1 MKLFIA
7 EKPEL
12 GRAIA
17 EGLDGNYK
25 SGEGYIQKGDNIV
38 TWAFGHI
45 LELAKPEEYDEK
57 YKLWKL
63 EDLPLP
69 IKEFKY
75 LPKKESKKQLKI
87 ICDLIHSD
95 KITSI
100 VNCGDADDEGQILV
114 DEIIQ
119 YSKTS
124 KPVFRV
130 LINDLTPKAVKEEI
144 AKIKPNA
151 DFKGMSER
159 GFARS
164 QADWI
169 VGINLTRAYTIMAR
183 KNGYEGILSVGRVQ
197 TPILALIVNR
207 DKEFENFK
215 SINYYSLLGDFNI
228 NNNTIKARLKTEDK
242 ILDENLAKEIK
253 ESCEN
258 QNAKINLKIE
268 NKKEYPPLPYNLL
281 VLQAECAKLFGF
293 SPDKTLEITQILR
306 EKHKAITYNR
316 SDCQYLPE
324 TMFEQA
330 PNILNIIKEN
340 LNSNDEIQ
348 ALIDSSD
355 LTIKSKAFN
364 DANISAHYGIIP
376 TQNKISSQLT
386 QDELVVYNLIAKRFI
401 IQFFH
406 PREYQTT
413 TINLEVNQRIFTAT
427 QNKTTKSG
435 FRSLWQ
441 NIDSEEEQENNEND
455 INDLSILKNG
465 DIAKCSLIQIE
476 KKQTKPRPY
485 YTMTTLLKDLNSV
498 AKYVSDERIKKL
510 LIEKDKDKKGES
522 GGIGTPAT
530 RSNHIKTLIEREY
543 IEVSKDKKQ
552 IIKSTKKGR
561 DLIKLSP
568 KSLITPDMT
577 ALWFE
582 QQKMIEISELRR
594 EQFLEEITKEV
605 ISEIQRIDKNQ
616 EFKILDNE
624 NKPKIQC
631 PQCNKG
637 FLTKRKG
644 KYGNFWGCSEF
655 KQGCKAIYPDNKGTP
670 NFETKQAS
678 NDTTHKCPQ
687 CNKGFLQRIKSKN
700 GNSWWWGCS
709 EFKQGCK
716 AIYPDNKGTPNFE
729 TKQAS
734 NDTTHKCPQCN
745 KGFLQRIKSK
755 NGNSWWWG
763 CSEFKQ
769 GCKAMY
775 YDDNGKPKIIN
786 V

>member
-95 KITSI
+95 KIASI

-637 FLTKRKG
+637 FL
-644 KYGNFWGCSEF
+644 
-655 KQGCKAIYPDNKGTP
+655 
-670 NFETKQAS
+670 
-678 NDTTHKCPQ
+678 
-687 CNKGFLQRIKSKN
+687 
-700 GNSWWWGCS
+700 
-709 EFKQGCK
+709 
-716 AIYPDNKGTPNFE
+716 
-729 TKQAS
+729 
-734 NDTTHKCPQCN
+734 
-745 KGFLQRIKSK
+745 QRIKSK

-775 YDDNGKPKIIN
+775 YDDNGKP
-786 V
+786 

>member
-1 MKLFIA
+1 MRLFIA

-45 LELAKPEEYDEK
+45 LELAKPEEYNEK

-63 EDLPLP
+63 EDLPLS

-75 LPKKESKKQLKI
+75 LPKKDSEKQLKI
-87 ICDLIHSD
+87 ICDLIHSN

-114 DEIIQ
+114 DEIVQ

-130 LINDLTPKAVKEEI
+130 LINDLTPKAVREEI
-144 AKIKPNA
+144 AKIKPNT

-169 VGINLTRAYTIMAR
+169 VGMNLTRAYTAIAQ
-183 KNGYEGILSVGRVQ
+183 KNGFEGVLSVGRVQ
-197 TPILALIVNR
+197 TPILGLVVAR
-207 DKEFENFK
+207 DKEFETFK
-215 SINYYSLLGDFNI
+215 SIDYYSLLGDFEINSNI
-228 NNNTIKARLKTEDK
+228 IKARLKTEEK
-242 ILDENLAKEIK
+242 ILDENIAKEIK
-253 ESCEN
+253 NSCEN
-258 QNAKINLKIE
+258 QSANISLKIE

-281 VLQAECAKLFGF
+281 ILQAECAKIFGF
-293 SPDKTLEITQILR
+293 SPDKTLQITQSLR

-324 TMFEQA
+324 TMFEEA
-330 PNILNIIKEN
+330 PKILNCIKEN
-340 LNSNDEIQ
+340 LNNDEIKT
-348 ALIDSSD
+348 LISNSD
-355 LTIKSKAFN
+355 TTIKSKAFN
-364 DANISAHYGIIP
+364 DSNISAHYGIIP

-386 QDELVVYNLIAKRFI
+386 QDELYVYDLIAKRFI
-401 IQFFH
+401 IQFFN
-406 PREYQTT
+406 PREYQTS
-413 TINLEVNQRIFTAT
+413 TINLEINQRIFTAT
-427 QNKTTKSG
+427 QNKTIKNG

-441 NIDSEEEQENNEND
+441 NIDNDKEEQDGDKNEY
-455 INDLSILKNG
+455 DLSSLKDG

-498 AKYVSDERIKKL
+498 AKYVTDERIKKL

-530 RSNHIKTLIEREY
+530 RSNHLKTLIDRGY

-552 IIKSTKKGR
+552 VVKSTKKGKN
-561 DLIKLSP
+561 LIALSP
-568 KSLITPDMT
+568 KLLTTPDMT

-582 QQKMIEISELRR
+582 QQKMIETLELQRN
-594 EQFLEEITKEV
+594 QFLEEVTKEV
-605 ISEIQRIDKNQ
+605 INEIQRISNNED
-616 EFKILDNE
+616 FKILEDE

-644 KYGNFWGCSEF
+644 KYGYFWGCSEF
-655 KQGCKAIYPDNKGTP
+655 KEGCKAIYADNKGTP
-670 NFETKQAS
+670 NFETKQTN

-700 GNSWWWGCS
+700 GN
-709 EFKQGCK
+709 K
-716 AIYPDNKGTPNFE
+716 
-729 TKQAS
+729 
-734 NDTTHKCPQCN
+734 
-745 KGFLQRIKSK
+745 
-755 NGNSWWWG
+755 WWWG

-775 YDDNGKPKIIN
+775 YDDNGKPKI
-786 V
+786 

>member
-1 MKLFIA
+1 MRLFIA

-119 YSKTS
+119 HSKTS

-183 KNGYEGILSVGRVQ
+183 KNGYEGVLSVGRVQ
-197 TPILALIVNR
+197 TPILSLIVNR

-215 SINYYSLLGDFNI
+215 SIDYYSLLGDFNI

-293 SPDKTLEITQILR
+293 SPDKTLEITQNLR

-348 ALIDSSD
+348 ALIASSD

-406 PREYQTT
+406 PREYQTN

-441 NIDSEEEQENNEND
+441 NVDSEEEQENNEND

-510 LIEKDKDKKGES
+510 LMEKDKDKKGES

-637 FLTKRKG
+637 FL
-644 KYGNFWGCSEF
+644 
-655 KQGCKAIYPDNKGTP
+655 
-670 NFETKQAS
+670 
-678 NDTTHKCPQ
+678 
-687 CNKGFLQRIKSKN
+687 
-700 GNSWWWGCS
+700 
-709 EFKQGCK
+709 
-716 AIYPDNKGTPNFE
+716 
-729 TKQAS
+729 
-734 NDTTHKCPQCN
+734 
-745 KGFLQRIKSK
+745 QRIKSK

>member
-1 MKLFIA
+1 MRLFIA

-114 DEIIQ
+114 DEIVQ

-183 KNGYEGILSVGRVQ
+183 KNGYEGVLSVGRVQ
-197 TPILALIVNR
+197 TPILSLIVNR

-215 SINYYSLLGDFNI
+215 SIDYYSLLGDFNI

-293 SPDKTLEITQILR
+293 SPDKTLEITQNLR

-348 ALIDSSD
+348 ALIASSD

-406 PREYQTT
+406 SREYQTS

-441 NIDSEEEQENNEND
+441 NVDSEEEQENNEND

-510 LIEKDKDKKGES
+510 LMEKDKDKKGES

-644 KYGNFWGCSEF
+644 KYGNFWGCSE
-655 KQGCKAIYPDNKGTP
+655 YM
-670 NFETKQAS
+670 E
-678 NDTTHKCPQ
+678 
-687 CNKGFLQRIKSKN
+687 
-700 GNSWWWGCS
+700 
-709 EFKQGCK
+709 GCK

-775 YDDNGKPKIIN
+775 YDNNRKP
-786 V
+786 

>member
-1 MKLFIA
+1 MRLFIA

-17 EGLDGNYK
+17 EGLDGDYK
-25 SGEGYIQKGDNIV
+25 SGEGYIQKGDDIV

-75 LPKKESKKQLKI
+75 LPKKDSKKQLKI

-114 DEIIQ
+114 DEIVQ

-144 AKIKPNA
+144 ANIKPNA

-169 VGINLTRAYTIMAR
+169 VGINLTRAYTIIA
-183 KNGYEGILSVGRVQ
+183 KQNSFDGVLSVGRVQ
-197 TPILALIVNR
+197 TPILGLIVAR
-207 DKEFENFK
+207 DKEFESFK
-215 SINYYSLLGDFNI
+215 SIDYYSLLGDFEI
-228 NNNTIKARLKTEDK
+228 NNNIIKARLKTEEK
-242 ILDENLAKEIK
+242 ILDENIAKEIK
-253 ESCEN
+253 ETCEN
-258 QNAKINLKIE
+258 QNASINLKTE

-281 VLQAECAKLFGF
+281 VLQAECAKIFGF
-293 SPDKTLEITQILR
+293 SPDKTLQITQSLR

-324 TMFEQA
+324 TMFEEA
-330 PNILNIIKEN
+330 PKILNSIKEN
-340 LNSNDEIQ
+340 LNNDEIQ
-348 ALIDSSD
+348 ALIAGSD
-355 LTIKSKAFN
+355 IKIKSKAFN

-386 QDELVVYNLIAKRFI
+386 QDELVVYDLIAKRFI

-413 TINLEVNQRIFTAT
+413 TISLEINQRIFTAT
-427 QNKTTKSG
+427 QNKTIKSG
-435 FRSLWQ
+435 FRSLWE
-441 NIDSEEEQENNEND
+441 NIDNDKEEEQDIDKNEY
-455 INDLSILKNG
+455 DLSNLKDN

-498 AKYVSDERIKKL
+498 AKYVTDERIKKL
-510 LIEKDKDKKGES
+510 LMEKDRDKKGES

-530 RSNHIKTLIEREY
+530 RSNHIKTLIERGY

-552 IIKSTKKGR
+552 VVKSTKKGK
-561 DLIKLSP
+561 DLIALSP
-568 KSLITPDMT
+568 KSLTTPDMT

-582 QQKMIEISELRR
+582 QQKMIETLELQRK
-594 EQFLEEITKEV
+594 QFLEEVTKEV
-605 ISEIQRIDKNQ
+605 IDEIQRISNNQ
-616 EFKILDNE
+616 DFKILENE

-637 FLTKRKG
+637 FLTKKKG
-644 KYGNFWGCSEF
+644 KYGDFWGCSEY
-655 KQGCKAIYPDNKGTP
+655 QEGCKAIYPDNKGTP
-670 NFETKQAS
+670 NFETKQAN

-687 CNKGFLQRIKSKN
+687 CNKGFLQRMKN
-700 GNSWWWGCS
+700 KKGN
-709 EFKQGCK
+709 
-716 AIYPDNKGTPNFE
+716 
-729 TKQAS
+729 
-734 NDTTHKCPQCN
+734 
-745 KGFLQRIKSK
+745 
-755 NGNSWWWG
+755 WWWG

-775 YDDNGKPKIIN
+775 YDDNGKPKIQ
-786 V
+786 

>member
-605 ISEIQRIDKNQ
+605 ISEIQRIDKN
-616 EFKILDNE
+616 
-624 NKPKIQC
+624 
-631 PQCNKG
+631 
-637 FLTKRKG
+637 
-644 KYGNFWGCSEF
+644 
-655 KQGCKAIYPDNKGTP
+655 
-670 NFETKQAS
+670 
-678 NDTTHKCPQ
+678 
-687 CNKGFLQRIKSKN
+687 
-700 GNSWWWGCS
+700 
-709 EFKQGCK
+709 
-716 AIYPDNKGTPNFE
+716 
-729 TKQAS
+729 
-734 NDTTHKCPQCN
+734 
-745 KGFLQRIKSK
+745 
-755 NGNSWWWG
+755 
-763 CSEFKQ
+763 
-769 GCKAMY
+769 
-775 YDDNGKPKIIN
+775 
-786 V
+786 

>member
-1 MKLFIA
+1 FIA

-183 KNGYEGILSVGRVQ
+183 KNGYEGVLSVGRVQ

-215 SINYYSLLGDFNI
+215 SIDYFSLLGDFNI

-253 ESCEN
+253 KSCEN

-293 SPDKTLEITQILR
+293 SPDKTLEITQNLR

-348 ALIDSSD
+348 ALIASSD

-709 EFKQGCK
+709 EFKQG
-716 AIYPDNKGTPNFE
+716 
-729 TKQAS
+729 
-734 NDTTHKCPQCN
+734 
-745 KGFLQRIKSK
+745 
-755 NGNSWWWG
+755 
-763 CSEFKQ
+763 
-769 GCKAMY
+769 
-775 YDDNGKPKIIN
+775 
-786 V
+786 

>member
-1 MKLFIA
+1 MRLFIA

-57 YKLWKL
+57 YKLWKF

-114 DEIIQ
+114 DEIVQ

-183 KNGYEGILSVGRVQ
+183 KNGYEGVLSVGRVQ

-215 SINYYSLLGDFNI
+215 SIDYFSLLGDFNI

-253 ESCEN
+253 KSCEN

-293 SPDKTLEITQILR
+293 SPDKTLEITQNLR

-348 ALIDSSD
+348 ALIASSD

-406 PREYQTT
+406 PREYQTN

-441 NIDSEEEQENNEND
+441 NVDSEEEQENNEND

-510 LIEKDKDKKGES
+510 LMEKDKDKKGES

-644 KYGNFWGCSEF
+644 KYGNFWGCSE
-655 KQGCKAIYPDNKGTP
+655 YM
-670 NFETKQAS
+670 E
-678 NDTTHKCPQ
+678 
-687 CNKGFLQRIKSKN
+687 
-700 GNSWWWGCS
+700 
-709 EFKQGCK
+709 GCK

>member
-1 MKLFIA
+1 MRLFIA

-183 KNGYEGILSVGRVQ
+183 KNGYEGVLSVGRVQ
-197 TPILALIVNR
+197 TPILSLIVNR

-215 SINYYSLLGDFNI
+215 SIDYYSLLGDFNI

-293 SPDKTLEITQILR
+293 SPDKTLEITQNLR

-348 ALIDSSD
+348 TLIASSD

-406 PREYQTT
+406 PREYQTN

-441 NIDSEEEQENNEND
+441 NVDSEEEQENNEND

-510 LIEKDKDKKGES
+510 LMEKDKDKKGES

-644 KYGNFWGCSEF
+644 KYGNFWGCSE
-655 KQGCKAIYPDNKGTP
+655 YM
-670 NFETKQAS
+670 E
-678 NDTTHKCPQ
+678 
-687 CNKGFLQRIKSKN
+687 
-700 GNSWWWGCS
+700 
-709 EFKQGCK
+709 GCK

>member
-1 MKLFIA
+1 MRLFIA

-183 KNGYEGILSVGRVQ
+183 KNGYDGVLSVGRVQ
-197 TPILALIVNR
+197 TPILSLIVNR

-215 SINYYSLLGDFNI
+215 SIDYYSLLGDFNI

-242 ILDENLAKEIK
+242 ILNENLAKEIK

-293 SPDKTLEITQILR
+293 SPDKTLEITQNLR

-348 ALIDSSD
+348 ALIASSD

-582 QQKMIEISELRR
+582 QQK
-594 EQFLEEITKEV
+594 
-605 ISEIQRIDKNQ
+605 
-616 EFKILDNE
+616 
-624 NKPKIQC
+624 
-631 PQCNKG
+631 
-637 FLTKRKG
+637 
-644 KYGNFWGCSEF
+644 
-655 KQGCKAIYPDNKGTP
+655 
-670 NFETKQAS
+670 
-678 NDTTHKCPQ
+678 
-687 CNKGFLQRIKSKN
+687 
-700 GNSWWWGCS
+700 
-709 EFKQGCK
+709 
-716 AIYPDNKGTPNFE
+716 
-729 TKQAS
+729 
-734 NDTTHKCPQCN
+734 
-745 KGFLQRIKSK
+745 
-755 NGNSWWWG
+755 
-763 CSEFKQ
+763 
-769 GCKAMY
+769 
-775 YDDNGKPKIIN
+775 
-786 V
+786 

>member
-1 MKLFIA
+1 MRLFIA

-12 GRAIA
+12 GKAIA

-293 SPDKTLEITQILR
+293 SPDKTLEITQNLR

-348 ALIDSSD
+348 ALIASSD

-637 FLTKRKG
+637 FL
-644 KYGNFWGCSEF
+644 
-655 KQGCKAIYPDNKGTP
+655 
-670 NFETKQAS
+670 
-678 NDTTHKCPQ
+678 
-687 CNKGFLQRIKSKN
+687 
-700 GNSWWWGCS
+700 
-709 EFKQGCK
+709 
-716 AIYPDNKGTPNFE
+716 
-729 TKQAS
+729 
-734 NDTTHKCPQCN
+734 
-745 KGFLQRIKSK
+745 QRIKSK

-775 YDDNGKPKIIN
+775 YDDN
-786 V
+786 

>member
-1 MKLFIA
+1 MRLFIA

-183 KNGYEGILSVGRVQ
+183 KNGYEGVLSVGRVQ

-215 SINYYSLLGDFNI
+215 SIDYYSLLGDFNI

-242 ILDENLAKEIK
+242 ILDENLAKKIK

-293 SPDKTLEITQILR
+293 SPDKTLEITQNLR

-348 ALIDSSD
+348 ALIASSD

-413 TINLEVNQRIFTAT
+413 TISLEVNQRIFIAT

-441 NIDSEEEQENNEND
+441 NVDSEEEQENNEND

-465 DIAKCSLIQIE
+465 DIAKCSLIEIE

-510 LIEKDKDKKGES
+510 LMEKDKDKKGES

-637 FLTKRKG
+637 FL
-644 KYGNFWGCSEF
+644 
-655 KQGCKAIYPDNKGTP
+655 
-670 NFETKQAS
+670 
-678 NDTTHKCPQ
+678 
-687 CNKGFLQRIKSKN
+687 
-700 GNSWWWGCS
+700 
-709 EFKQGCK
+709 
-716 AIYPDNKGTPNFE
+716 
-729 TKQAS
+729 
-734 NDTTHKCPQCN
+734 
-745 KGFLQRIKSK
+745 QRIKSK

-775 YDDNGKPKIIN
+775 YDDNGKP
-786 V
+786 

>member
-637 FLTKRKG
+637 FL
-644 KYGNFWGCSEF
+644 
-655 KQGCKAIYPDNKGTP
+655 
-670 NFETKQAS
+670 
-678 NDTTHKCPQ
+678 
-687 CNKGFLQRIKSKN
+687 
-700 GNSWWWGCS
+700 
-709 EFKQGCK
+709 
-716 AIYPDNKGTPNFE
+716 
-729 TKQAS
+729 
-734 NDTTHKCPQCN
+734 
-745 KGFLQRIKSK
+745 QRIKSK

-775 YDDNGKPKIIN
+775 YDDNGKP
-786 V
+786 

>member
-1 MKLFIA
+1 MRLFIA

-183 KNGYEGILSVGRVQ
+183 KNGYEGVLSVGRVQ

-215 SINYYSLLGDFNI
+215 SIDYFSLLGDFNI

-253 ESCEN
+253 KSCEN

-293 SPDKTLEITQILR
+293 SPDKTLEITQNLR

-348 ALIDSSD
+348 ALIASSD

-624 NKPKIQC
+624 NKPKI
-631 PQCNKG
+631 
-637 FLTKRKG
+637 
-644 KYGNFWGCSEF
+644 
-655 KQGCKAIYPDNKGTP
+655 
-670 NFETKQAS
+670 
-678 NDTTHKCPQ
+678 
-687 CNKGFLQRIKSKN
+687 
-700 GNSWWWGCS
+700 
-709 EFKQGCK
+709 
-716 AIYPDNKGTPNFE
+716 
-729 TKQAS
+729 
-734 NDTTHKCPQCN
+734 
-745 KGFLQRIKSK
+745 
-755 NGNSWWWG
+755 
-763 CSEFKQ
+763 
-769 GCKAMY
+769 
-775 YDDNGKPKIIN
+775 
-786 V
+786 

>member
-197 TPILALIVNR
+197 TPILSLIVNR
-207 DKEFENFK
+207 DKKFENFK

-348 ALIDSSD
+348 ALIASSD

-716 AIYPDNKGTPNFE
+716 A
-729 TKQAS
+729 
-734 NDTTHKCPQCN
+734 
-745 KGFLQRIKSK
+745 
-755 NGNSWWWG
+755 
-763 CSEFKQ
+763 
-769 GCKAMY
+769 MY
-775 YDDNGKPKIIN
+775 Y
-786 V
+786 

>member
-1 MKLFIA
+1 MRLFIA

-197 TPILALIVNR
+197 TPILSLIVNR

-348 ALIDSSD
+348 ALIASSD

-441 NIDSEEEQENNEND
+441 NVDSEEEQENNEND

-510 LIEKDKDKKGES
+510 LMEKDKDKKGES

-637 FLTKRKG
+637 FL
-644 KYGNFWGCSEF
+644 
-655 KQGCKAIYPDNKGTP
+655 
-670 NFETKQAS
+670 
-678 NDTTHKCPQ
+678 
-687 CNKGFLQRIKSKN
+687 
-700 GNSWWWGCS
+700 
-709 EFKQGCK
+709 
-716 AIYPDNKGTPNFE
+716 
-729 TKQAS
+729 
-734 NDTTHKCPQCN
+734 
-745 KGFLQRIKSK
+745 QRIKSK

-775 YDDNGKPKIIN
+775 YDNNNGKPKIIN
-786 V
+786 I

>member
-1 MKLFIA
+1 MRLFIA

-12 GRAIA
+12 GKAIA

-228 NNNTIKARLKTEDK
+228 NNNTIKARLKTKDK

-293 SPDKTLEITQILR
+293 SPDKTLEITQNLR

-348 ALIDSSD
+348 ALIASSD

-716 AIYPDNKGTPNFE
+716 A
-729 TKQAS
+729 
-734 NDTTHKCPQCN
+734 
-745 KGFLQRIKSK
+745 
-755 NGNSWWWG
+755 
-763 CSEFKQ
+763 
-769 GCKAMY
+769 MY

>member
-1 MKLFIA
+1 MRLFIA

-114 DEIIQ
+114 DEIVQ

-183 KNGYEGILSVGRVQ
+183 KNGYEGVLSVGRVQ

-215 SINYYSLLGDFNI
+215 SIDYFSLLGDFNI

-253 ESCEN
+253 KSCEN

-293 SPDKTLEITQILR
+293 SPDKTLEITQNLR

-348 ALIDSSD
+348 ALIASSD

-406 PREYQTT
+406 PREYQTN

-441 NIDSEEEQENNEND
+441 NVDSEEEQENNEND

-510 LIEKDKDKKGES
+510 LMEKDKDKKGES

-644 KYGNFWGCSEF
+644 KYGNFWGCSE
-655 KQGCKAIYPDNKGTP
+655 YM
-670 NFETKQAS
+670 E
-678 NDTTHKCPQ
+678 
-687 CNKGFLQRIKSKN
+687 
-700 GNSWWWGCS
+700 
-709 EFKQGCK
+709 GCK

-775 YDDNGKPKIIN
+775 YDDNGKPKIIT

>member
-348 ALIDSSD
+348 ALIASSD

-441 NIDSEEEQENNEND
+441 NVDSEEEQENNEND

-510 LIEKDKDKKGES
+510 LMEKDKDKKGES

-637 FLTKRKG
+637 FL
-644 KYGNFWGCSEF
+644 
-655 KQGCKAIYPDNKGTP
+655 
-670 NFETKQAS
+670 
-678 NDTTHKCPQ
+678 
-687 CNKGFLQRIKSKN
+687 
-700 GNSWWWGCS
+700 
-709 EFKQGCK
+709 
-716 AIYPDNKGTPNFE
+716 
-729 TKQAS
+729 
-734 NDTTHKCPQCN
+734 
-745 KGFLQRIKSK
+745 QRIKSK

-775 YDDNGKPKIIN
+775 YDNNNGKPKIIN

>member
-1 MKLFIA
+1 MRLFIA

-57 YKLWKL
+57 YKLWKF

-114 DEIIQ
+114 DEIVQ

-183 KNGYEGILSVGRVQ
+183 KNGYEGVLSVGRVQ

-215 SINYYSLLGDFNI
+215 SIDYFSLLGDFNI

-253 ESCEN
+253 KSCEN

-293 SPDKTLEITQILR
+293 SPDKTLEITQNLR

-348 ALIDSSD
+348 ALIASSD

-441 NIDSEEEQENNEND
+441 NVDSEEEQENNEND

-510 LIEKDKDKKGES
+510 LMEKDKDKKGES

-644 KYGNFWGCSEF
+644 KYGNFWGCSE
-655 KQGCKAIYPDNKGTP
+655 YM
-670 NFETKQAS
+670 E
-678 NDTTHKCPQ
+678 
-687 CNKGFLQRIKSKN
+687 
-700 GNSWWWGCS
+700 
-709 EFKQGCK
+709 GCK

>member
-1 MKLFIA
+1 MRLFIA

-348 ALIDSSD
+348 ALIASSD

-637 FLTKRKG
+637 FL
-644 KYGNFWGCSEF
+644 
-655 KQGCKAIYPDNKGTP
+655 
-670 NFETKQAS
+670 
-678 NDTTHKCPQ
+678 
-687 CNKGFLQRIKSKN
+687 QRIKSKN

-709 EFKQGCK
+709 
-716 AIYPDNKGTPNFE
+716 
-729 TKQAS
+729 
-734 NDTTHKCPQCN
+734 
-745 KGFLQRIKSK
+745 
-755 NGNSWWWG
+755 
-763 CSEFKQ
+763 
-769 GCKAMY
+769 
-775 YDDNGKPKIIN
+775 
-786 V
+786 

>member
-1 MKLFIA
+1 MRLFIA

-183 KNGYEGILSVGRVQ
+183 KNGYEGVLSVGRVQ
-197 TPILALIVNR
+197 TPILSLIVNR

-215 SINYYSLLGDFNI
+215 SIDYYSLLGDFNI

-293 SPDKTLEITQILR
+293 SPDKTLEITQNLR

-348 ALIDSSD
+348 ALIASSD

-406 PREYQTT
+406 PREYQTN

-441 NIDSEEEQENNEND
+441 NVDSEEEQENNEND

-510 LIEKDKDKKGES
+510 LMEKDKDKKGES

-637 FLTKRKG
+637 FL
-644 KYGNFWGCSEF
+644 
-655 KQGCKAIYPDNKGTP
+655 
-670 NFETKQAS
+670 
-678 NDTTHKCPQ
+678 
-687 CNKGFLQRIKSKN
+687 
-700 GNSWWWGCS
+700 
-709 EFKQGCK
+709 
-716 AIYPDNKGTPNFE
+716 
-729 TKQAS
+729 
-734 NDTTHKCPQCN
+734 
-745 KGFLQRIKSK
+745 QRIKSK

>member
-1 MKLFIA
+1 MRLFIA

-25 SGEGYIQKGDNIV
+25 SGEGFIHKGNDIV

-45 LELAKPEEYDEK
+45 LELAKPEEYNEK

-69 IKEFKY
+69 INEFKY

-87 ICDLIHSD
+87 ICDLINDD

-100 VNCGDADDEGQILV
+100 VNCGDADDEGQILI
-114 DEIIQ
+114 DEIVL

-144 AKIKPNA
+144 AKIKPNT

-169 VGINLTRAYTIMAR
+169 VGINLTRAYTIIA
-183 KNGYEGILSVGRVQ
+183 KQNHFDGVLSVGRVQ
-197 TPILALIVNR
+197 TPILGLVVAR

-215 SINYYSLLGDFNI
+215 SINYYSLIGDFE
-228 NNNTIKARLKTEDK
+228 NNNNIFKARLKTEEK
-242 ILDENLAKEIK
+242 ILDENIAKEIK
-253 ESCEN
+253 NTCEN
-258 QNAKINLKIE
+258 QNAKINLKTE
-268 NKKEYPPLPYNLL
+268 DKKEYPPLPYNLL
-281 VLQAECAKLFGF
+281 ILQAECAKIFGF
-293 SPDKTLEITQILR
+293 APDKTLQITQSLR

-324 TMFEQA
+324 TMFEES
-330 PNILNIIKEN
+330 PKILESIKEN
-340 LNSNDEIQ
+340 LNNDEIK
-348 ALIDSSD
+348 ALIAGSD
-355 LTIKSKAFN
+355 IKIKSKAFN

-386 QDELVVYNLIAKRFI
+386 QDELVVYDLIAKRFI

-413 TINLEVNQRIFTAT
+413 TINLEINQRVFTAT
-427 QNKTTKSG
+427 QNKTIKNG

-441 NIDSEEEQENNEND
+441 NIDGDKEEEQDNDKNEY
-455 INDLSILKNG
+455 DLSNLKDN
-465 DIAKCSLIQIE
+465 DIAKCYSIQIE

-498 AKYVSDERIKKL
+498 AKYVTDEKIKKL
-510 LIEKDKDKKGES
+510 LMEKDKDKKGES

-530 RSNHIKTLIEREY
+530 RSNHIKTLIERGY
-543 IEVSKDKKQ
+543 IEVSNDKKQ
-552 IIKSTKKGR
+552 IVKSTKKGK
-561 DLIKLSP
+561 DLISLSP
-568 KSLITPDMT
+568 KSLTTPDMT

-582 QQKMIEISELRR
+582 QQKMIETLELQRK
-594 EQFLEEITKEV
+594 QFLEEVTKEV
-605 ISEIQRIDKNQ
+605 INEIQRINNNQ
-616 EFKILDNE
+616 DFKILEDE
-624 NKPKIQC
+624 SKPKIQC

-637 FLTKRKG
+637 FLQKRKG
-644 KYGNFWGCSEF
+644 KYGEFWGCSEY
-655 KQGCKAIYPDNKGTP
+655 KEGCKAIYPDNKGKP
-670 NFETKQAS
+670 NFETKQTT
-678 NDTTHKCPQ
+678 NDTSYKCPQ

-700 GNSWWWGCS
+700 G
-709 EFKQGCK
+709 
-716 AIYPDNKGTPNFE
+716 KG
-729 TKQAS
+729 
-734 NDTTHKCPQCN
+734 
-745 KGFLQRIKSK
+745 
-755 NGNSWWWG
+755 WWWG

-775 YDDNGKPKIIN
+775 YDDNGKPKIQSS
-786 V
+786 

>member
-348 ALIDSSD
+348 ALIASSD

-637 FLTKRKG
+637 FL
-644 KYGNFWGCSEF
+644 
-655 KQGCKAIYPDNKGTP
+655 
-670 NFETKQAS
+670 
-678 NDTTHKCPQ
+678 
-687 CNKGFLQRIKSKN
+687 
-700 GNSWWWGCS
+700 
-709 EFKQGCK
+709 
-716 AIYPDNKGTPNFE
+716 
-729 TKQAS
+729 
-734 NDTTHKCPQCN
+734 
-745 KGFLQRIKSK
+745 QRIKSK

-786 V
+786 AASY

>member
-1 MKLFIA
+1 
-7 EKPEL
+7 
-12 GRAIA
+12 
-17 EGLDGNYK
+17 
-25 SGEGYIQKGDNIV
+25 
-38 TWAFGHI
+38 
-45 LELAKPEEYDEK
+45 
-57 YKLWKL
+57 
-63 EDLPLP
+63 
-69 IKEFKY
+69 
-75 LPKKESKKQLKI
+75 
-87 ICDLIHSD
+87 
-95 KITSI
+95 
-100 VNCGDADDEGQILV
+100 

-348 ALIDSSD
+348 ALIASSD

-637 FLTKRKG
+637 FL
-644 KYGNFWGCSEF
+644 
-655 KQGCKAIYPDNKGTP
+655 
-670 NFETKQAS
+670 
-678 NDTTHKCPQ
+678 
-687 CNKGFLQRIKSKN
+687 
-700 GNSWWWGCS
+700 
-709 EFKQGCK
+709 
-716 AIYPDNKGTPNFE
+716 
-729 TKQAS
+729 
-734 NDTTHKCPQCN
+734 
-745 KGFLQRIKSK
+745 QRIKSK

>member
-1 MKLFIA
+1 MRLFIA

-12 GRAIA
+12 GKAIA

-242 ILDENLAKEIK
+242 ILDE
-253 ESCEN
+253 
-258 QNAKINLKIE
+258 
-268 NKKEYPPLPYNLL
+268 
-281 VLQAECAKLFGF
+281 
-293 SPDKTLEITQILR
+293 
-306 EKHKAITYNR
+306 
-316 SDCQYLPE
+316 
-324 TMFEQA
+324 
-330 PNILNIIKEN
+330 
-340 LNSNDEIQ
+340 
-348 ALIDSSD
+348 
-355 LTIKSKAFN
+355 
-364 DANISAHYGIIP
+364 
-376 TQNKISSQLT
+376 
-386 QDELVVYNLIAKRFI
+386 
-401 IQFFH
+401 
-406 PREYQTT
+406 
-413 TINLEVNQRIFTAT
+413 
-427 QNKTTKSG
+427 
-435 FRSLWQ
+435 
-441 NIDSEEEQENNEND
+441 
-455 INDLSILKNG
+455 
-465 DIAKCSLIQIE
+465 
-476 KKQTKPRPY
+476 
-485 YTMTTLLKDLNSV
+485 
-498 AKYVSDERIKKL
+498 
-510 LIEKDKDKKGES
+510 
-522 GGIGTPAT
+522 
-530 RSNHIKTLIEREY
+530 
-543 IEVSKDKKQ
+543 
-552 IIKSTKKGR
+552 
-561 DLIKLSP
+561 
-568 KSLITPDMT
+568 
-577 ALWFE
+577 
-582 QQKMIEISELRR
+582 
-594 EQFLEEITKEV
+594 
-605 ISEIQRIDKNQ
+605 
-616 EFKILDNE
+616 
-624 NKPKIQC
+624 
-631 PQCNKG
+631 
-637 FLTKRKG
+637 
-644 KYGNFWGCSEF
+644 
-655 KQGCKAIYPDNKGTP
+655 
-670 NFETKQAS
+670 
-678 NDTTHKCPQ
+678 
-687 CNKGFLQRIKSKN
+687 
-700 GNSWWWGCS
+700 
-709 EFKQGCK
+709 
-716 AIYPDNKGTPNFE
+716 
-729 TKQAS
+729 
-734 NDTTHKCPQCN
+734 
-745 KGFLQRIKSK
+745 
-755 NGNSWWWG
+755 
-763 CSEFKQ
+763 
-769 GCKAMY
+769 
-775 YDDNGKPKIIN
+775 
-786 V
+786 

>member
-293 SPDKTLEITQILR
+293 SPDKTLEITQNLR

-348 ALIDSSD
+348 ALIASSD

-637 FLTKRKG
+637 FL
-644 KYGNFWGCSEF
+644 
-655 KQGCKAIYPDNKGTP
+655 
-670 NFETKQAS
+670 
-678 NDTTHKCPQ
+678 
-687 CNKGFLQRIKSKN
+687 
-700 GNSWWWGCS
+700 
-709 EFKQGCK
+709 
-716 AIYPDNKGTPNFE
+716 
-729 TKQAS
+729 
-734 NDTTHKCPQCN
+734 
-745 KGFLQRIKSK
+745 QRIKSK

>member
-1 MKLFIA
+1 MRLFIA

-144 AKIKPNA
+144 AKIKSNA

-183 KNGYEGILSVGRVQ
+183 KNGYEGVLSVGRVQ

-215 SINYYSLLGDFNI
+215 SIDYFSLLGDFNI

-253 ESCEN
+253 KSCEN

-293 SPDKTLEITQILR
+293 SPDKTLEITQNLR

-348 ALIDSSD
+348 ALIASSD

-441 NIDSEEEQENNEND
+441 NVDSEEEQENNEND

-510 LIEKDKDKKGES
+510 LMEKDKDKKGES

-637 FLTKRKG
+637 FLIKRKG
-644 KYGNFWGCSEF
+644 KYGNFWGCSE
-655 KQGCKAIYPDNKGTP
+655 YM
-670 NFETKQAS
+670 E
-678 NDTTHKCPQ
+678 
-687 CNKGFLQRIKSKN
+687 
-700 GNSWWWGCS
+700 
-709 EFKQGCK
+709 GCK

>member
-1 MKLFIA
+1 MRLFIA

-348 ALIDSSD
+348 ALIASSD

-624 NKPKIQC
+624 NKPKI
-631 PQCNKG
+631 
-637 FLTKRKG
+637 
-644 KYGNFWGCSEF
+644 
-655 KQGCKAIYPDNKGTP
+655 
-670 NFETKQAS
+670 
-678 NDTTHKCPQ
+678 
-687 CNKGFLQRIKSKN
+687 
-700 GNSWWWGCS
+700 
-709 EFKQGCK
+709 
-716 AIYPDNKGTPNFE
+716 
-729 TKQAS
+729 
-734 NDTTHKCPQCN
+734 
-745 KGFLQRIKSK
+745 
-755 NGNSWWWG
+755 
-763 CSEFKQ
+763 
-769 GCKAMY
+769 
-775 YDDNGKPKIIN
+775 
-786 V
+786 

>member
-1 MKLFIA
+1 MRLFIA

-348 ALIDSSD
+348 ALIASSD

-637 FLTKRKG
+637 FL
-644 KYGNFWGCSEF
+644 
-655 KQGCKAIYPDNKGTP
+655 
-670 NFETKQAS
+670 
-678 NDTTHKCPQ
+678 
-687 CNKGFLQRIKSKN
+687 
-700 GNSWWWGCS
+700 
-709 EFKQGCK
+709 
-716 AIYPDNKGTPNFE
+716 
-729 TKQAS
+729 
-734 NDTTHKCPQCN
+734 
-745 KGFLQRIKSK
+745 QRIKSK

-775 YDDNGKPKIIN
+775 Y
-786 V
+786 

>member
-1 MKLFIA
+1 MRLFIA

-183 KNGYEGILSVGRVQ
+183 KNGYEGVLSVGRVQ
-197 TPILALIVNR
+197 TPILSLIVNR

-215 SINYYSLLGDFNI
+215 SIDYYSLLGDFNI

-293 SPDKTLEITQILR
+293 SPDKTLEITQNLR

-348 ALIDSSD
+348 ALIASSD

-406 PREYQTT
+406 PREYQTS

-441 NIDSEEEQENNEND
+441 NVDSEEEQENNEND

-510 LIEKDKDKKGES
+510 LMEKDKDKKGES

-637 FLTKRKG
+637 FL
-644 KYGNFWGCSEF
+644 
-655 KQGCKAIYPDNKGTP
+655 
-670 NFETKQAS
+670 
-678 NDTTHKCPQ
+678 
-687 CNKGFLQRIKSKN
+687 QRIKSKN

-716 AIYPDNKGTPNFE
+716 A
-729 TKQAS
+729 
-734 NDTTHKCPQCN
+734 
-745 KGFLQRIKSK
+745 
-755 NGNSWWWG
+755 
-763 CSEFKQ
+763 
-769 GCKAMY
+769 
-775 YDDNGKPKIIN
+775 
-786 V
+786 

>member
-1 MKLFIA
+1 MRLFIA

-114 DEIIQ
+114 DEIVQ

-183 KNGYEGILSVGRVQ
+183 KNGYEDVLSVGRVQ

-215 SINYYSLLGDFNI
+215 SIDYFSLLGDFNI

-253 ESCEN
+253 KSCEN

-293 SPDKTLEITQILR
+293 SPDKTLEITQNLR

-348 ALIDSSD
+348 ALIASSD

-406 PREYQTT
+406 PREYQTN

-441 NIDSEEEQENNEND
+441 NVDSEEEQENNEND

-716 AIYPDNKGTPNFE
+716 A
-729 TKQAS
+729 
-734 NDTTHKCPQCN
+734 
-745 KGFLQRIKSK
+745 
-755 NGNSWWWG
+755 
-763 CSEFKQ
+763 
-769 GCKAMY
+769 MY
-775 YDDNGKPKIIN
+775 
-786 V
+786 

>member
-348 ALIDSSD
+348 ALIASSD

-637 FLTKRKG
+637 FL
-644 KYGNFWGCSEF
+644 
-655 KQGCKAIYPDNKGTP
+655 
-670 NFETKQAS
+670 
-678 NDTTHKCPQ
+678 
-687 CNKGFLQRIKSKN
+687 
-700 GNSWWWGCS
+700 
-709 EFKQGCK
+709 
-716 AIYPDNKGTPNFE
+716 
-729 TKQAS
+729 
-734 NDTTHKCPQCN
+734 
-745 KGFLQRIKSK
+745 QRIKSK

>member
-293 SPDKTLEITQILR
+293 SPDKTLEITQNLR

-348 ALIDSSD
+348 ALIASSD

-637 FLTKRKG
+637 FL
-644 KYGNFWGCSEF
+644 
-655 KQGCKAIYPDNKGTP
+655 
-670 NFETKQAS
+670 
-678 NDTTHKCPQ
+678 
-687 CNKGFLQRIKSKN
+687 
-700 GNSWWWGCS
+700 
-709 EFKQGCK
+709 
-716 AIYPDNKGTPNFE
+716 
-729 TKQAS
+729 
-734 NDTTHKCPQCN
+734 
-745 KGFLQRIKSK
+745 QRIKSK

-775 YDDNGKPKIIN
+775 YDDNG
-786 V
+786 

>member
-1 MKLFIA
+1 MRLFIA

-114 DEIIQ
+114 DEIVQ

-183 KNGYEGILSVGRVQ
+183 KNGYEGVLSVGRVQ
-197 TPILALIVNR
+197 TPILSLIVNR

-215 SINYYSLLGDFNI
+215 SIDYYSLLGDFNI
-228 NNNTIKARLKTEDK
+228 NNNIIKARLKTEDK

-293 SPDKTLEITQILR
+293 SPDKTLEITQNLR

-348 ALIDSSD
+348 ALIASSD

-406 PREYQTT
+406 PREYQTN

-441 NIDSEEEQENNEND
+441 NVDSEEEQENNEND

-510 LIEKDKDKKGES
+510 LMEKDKDKKGES

-637 FLTKRKG
+637 FL
-644 KYGNFWGCSEF
+644 
-655 KQGCKAIYPDNKGTP
+655 
-670 NFETKQAS
+670 
-678 NDTTHKCPQ
+678 
-687 CNKGFLQRIKSKN
+687 
-700 GNSWWWGCS
+700 
-709 EFKQGCK
+709 
-716 AIYPDNKGTPNFE
+716 
-729 TKQAS
+729 
-734 NDTTHKCPQCN
+734 
-745 KGFLQRIKSK
+745 QRIKSK

>member
-293 SPDKTLEITQILR
+293 SPDKTLEITQNLR

-348 ALIDSSD
+348 ALIASSD

-637 FLTKRKG
+637 FL
-644 KYGNFWGCSEF
+644 
-655 KQGCKAIYPDNKGTP
+655 
-670 NFETKQAS
+670 
-678 NDTTHKCPQ
+678 
-687 CNKGFLQRIKSKN
+687 
-700 GNSWWWGCS
+700 
-709 EFKQGCK
+709 
-716 AIYPDNKGTPNFE
+716 
-729 TKQAS
+729 
-734 NDTTHKCPQCN
+734 
-745 KGFLQRIKSK
+745 QRIKSK

-775 YDDNGKPKIIN
+775 YD
-786 V
+786 

>member
-1 MKLFIA
+1 MRLFIA

-12 GRAIA
+12 GKAIA

-100 VNCGDADDEGQILV
+100 ANCGDADDEGQILV

-293 SPDKTLEITQILR
+293 SPDKTLEITQNLR

-348 ALIDSSD
+348 ALIASSD

-631 PQCNKG
+631 PQCNK
-637 FLTKRKG
+637 
-644 KYGNFWGCSEF
+644 
-655 KQGCKAIYPDNKGTP
+655 
-670 NFETKQAS
+670 
-678 NDTTHKCPQ
+678 
-687 CNKGFLQRIKSKN
+687 
-700 GNSWWWGCS
+700 
-709 EFKQGCK
+709 
-716 AIYPDNKGTPNFE
+716 
-729 TKQAS
+729 
-734 NDTTHKCPQCN
+734 
-745 KGFLQRIKSK
+745 
-755 NGNSWWWG
+755 
-763 CSEFKQ
+763 
-769 GCKAMY
+769 
-775 YDDNGKPKIIN
+775 
-786 V
+786 

>member
-293 SPDKTLEITQILR
+293 SPDKTLEITQNLR

-348 ALIDSSD
+348 ALIASSD

-637 FLTKRKG
+637 FL
-644 KYGNFWGCSEF
+644 
-655 KQGCKAIYPDNKGTP
+655 
-670 NFETKQAS
+670 
-678 NDTTHKCPQ
+678 
-687 CNKGFLQRIKSKN
+687 
-700 GNSWWWGCS
+700 
-709 EFKQGCK
+709 
-716 AIYPDNKGTPNFE
+716 
-729 TKQAS
+729 
-734 NDTTHKCPQCN
+734 
-745 KGFLQRIKSK
+745 QRIKSK

-775 YDDNGKPKIIN
+775 YDD
-786 V
+786 